1 MAVNFNISFSRYVP
15 LECEEAYK
23 LLCDWE
29 DHGRWVPFT
38 KVEMTG
44 EDSFVARTGFG
55 FLSLCDN
62 MVVTERDDEAK
73 TVEIEKT
80 GPDLRGTAGFTV
92 KRFDGDSCVVVW
104 RENITVPYVPK
115 FLRSS
120 LAVATTF
127 LFQRALK
134 NLPKR

>member
-1 MAVNFNISFSRYVP
+1 
-15 LECEEAYK
+15 
-23 LLCDWE
+23 
-29 DHGRWVPFT
+29 
-38 KVEMTG
+38 
-44 EDSFVARTGFG
+44 
-55 FLSLCDN
+55 
-62 MVVTERDDEAK
+62 
-73 TVEIEKT
+73 
-80 GPDLRGTAGFTV
+80 LRGTAGFTV